1 MLFDIASLP
10 TLLRHTSAL
19 VLQTNHQLAVVANV
33 GDSRPRIDSPRR
45 AGGDGVPEVFCSNEQ
60 NDVEIDLARWR
71 TLAVN
76 ALRAEGVR
84 GGCEMSLFFVDETT
98 ISSLNA
104 EHMGKSGS
112 TDVLSFPL
120 DGVEVA
126 DSQGP
131 GALTRGPARPHP
143 DHDDMPTLLGD
154 VLVCPVVA
162 LRQAP
167 DHAGTLDDELAL
179 LVVHGVL
186 HVLGFDHAIEEDA
199 VRMRQHELSILCD
212 HHWGG
217 PAPKNFRQEHNE

>member
-1 MLFDIASLP
+1 M
-10 TLLRHTSAL
+10 
-19 VLQTNHQLAVVANV
+19 VNV

-60 NDVEIDLARWR
+60 NDLEIDLPRWR
-71 TLAVN
+71 ALAVN

-84 GGCEMSLFFVDETT
+84 GGCELSLFFVDEHT
-98 ISSLNA
+98 IADLNA
-104 EHMGKSGS
+104 EHMGKVGP

-154 VLVCPVVA
+154 VLVCPAVA
-162 LRQAP
+162 QRQAP
-167 DHAGTLDDELAL
+167 EHAGTLDDELAL

-186 HVLGFDHAIEEDA
+186 HVLGFDHAVDEDA
-199 VRMRQHELSILCD
+199 VRMRQHELAILTE

-217 PAPKNFRQEHNE
+217 PAPENFRQEHNE

>member
-1 MLFDIASLP
+1 MSARAEP
-10 TLLRHTSAL
+10 THHL
-19 VLQTNHQLAVVANV
+19 VVAVVIV

-60 NDVEIDLARWR
+60 NDVEIDLPRWR
-71 TLAVN
+71 SLAIN

-84 GGCEMSLFFVDETT
+84 GGCELSLFFVDEMT
-98 ISSLNA
+98 IADLNA
-104 EHMGKSGS
+104 EHMGKSGP

-120 DGVEVA
+120 DGIEVA
-126 DSQGP
+126 DTQGP
-131 GALTRGPARPHP
+131 GALTRGPSRPHP

-154 VLVCPVVA
+154 VLVCPAVA
-162 LRQAP
+162 ISQAP
-167 DHAGTLDDELAL
+167 DHAGTVDDEIAL

-199 VRMRQHELSILCD
+199 VRMRQRELAILSE

-217 PAPKNFRQEHNE
+217 PAPENFRQEHKE

>member
-1 MLFDIASLP
+1 MN
-10 TLLRHTSAL
+10 
-19 VLQTNHQLAVVANV
+19 VLAHLIVQVVDVVVSV

-60 NDVEIDLARWR
+60 NDVEIDLSRWR
-71 TLAVN
+71 NLAVN

-84 GGCEMSLFFVDETT
+84 GGCELSLFFVDEPT
-98 ISSLNA
+98 IADLNA
-104 EHMGKSGS
+104 EHMGKTGP

-154 VLVCPVVA
+154 VLVCPSVA
-162 LRQAP
+162 IRQAP
-167 DHAGTLDDELAL
+167 DHAGTVDDEIAL
-179 LVVHGVL
+179 LVVHGIL
-186 HVLGFDHAIEEDA
+186 HVLGFDHAVEEDA
-199 VRMRQHELSILCD
+199 VRMRQRELAILCE
-212 HHWGG
+212 HHWAG
-217 PAPKNFRQEHNE
+217 PAPENFRQEHDE